1 MGGSPPAAVA
11 IFTRQQPQSQSILIL
26 GRRRKRGCRSLLE
39 PDSRPQVEGHGQR
52 QGACVC
58 CLTAAAGP
66 AKVLV
71 FTVAVWFIVMA
82 SGCCCVCGGGS
93 HGVSRVM
100 SLWSYVLPCWST
112 ARCHPGGSI
121 PSCIAGFP
129 LGTFWELSSEHDTQ
143 RLRRCGPLQYEPG
156 SAASQDMQ
164 GSALL
169 GLCGLV
175 CVRRKTQ
182 KQFVPSPFLFNCF
195 TFSSTRLYLSRSRP
209 LSSSAPPLLRTAY
222 LISAFFTFE
231 HFEFFDGSGIVSF
244 DHWCVCAC
252 AGVIE
257 GTLNICKA
265 SYFGSLTAW
274 ILRV

>member
-82 SGCCCVCGGGS
+82 SGSCCVCGGGS
-93 HGVSRVM
+93 HCVSRVM

-143 RLRRCGPLQYEPG
+143 PLRRTSTVRARQRSLSEYARQRAPWLVWTSLCPPQDTETVRTLPFSLQLFHLLQHPLPVSLPTPVLICTAIASDPLPVPGP
-156 SAASQDMQ
+156 
-164 GSALL
+164 
-169 GLCGLV
+169 
-175 CVRRKTQ
+175 
-182 KQFVPSPFLFNCF
+182 
-195 TFSSTRLYLSRSRP
+195 SSL
-209 LSSSAPPLLRTAY
+209 
-222 LISAFFTFE
+222 LISRAFFSFFPCN
-231 HFEFFDGSGIVSF
+231 HFI
-244 DHWCVCAC
+244 
-252 AGVIE
+252 
-257 GTLNICKA
+257 NK
-265 SYFGSLTAW
+265 
-274 ILRV
+274 